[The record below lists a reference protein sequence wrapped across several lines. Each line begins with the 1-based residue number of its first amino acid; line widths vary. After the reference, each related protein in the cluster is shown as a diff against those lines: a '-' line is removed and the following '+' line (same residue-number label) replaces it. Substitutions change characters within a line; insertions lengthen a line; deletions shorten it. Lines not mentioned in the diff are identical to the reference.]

1 MKKLV
6 LILAISLPFA
16 QQLDPMELAID
27 ELRTVVETASRGSQ
41 RVFVEDFTG
50 LY

>member
-1 MKKLV
+1 MKQLV
-6 LILAISLPFA
+6 LILTISLPFA
-16 QQLDPMELAID
+16 QQLDPMELAIE
-27 ELRTVVETASRGSQ
+27 ELRTVVETASRASQ